1 MINNDDKLDYALQRI
16 LRIAISNFIKINS
29 DVKIN
34 GLLLSD
40 AILTGDG
47 KIPQEYVQYVVLED
61 LQDARSLVFVIAPI
75 VLRIQIDTLILE
87 LKDDTT
93 PITIQEYPSEIELID
108 NKQDDSLNFHKEKI
122 TVLYKPGHYDI
133 LYRERDIR
141 EYPLLSQYD
150 KLIEP
155 QKVIKRDDDIPIPL
169 FNSKPGEELKAHLIE
184 NQDDNQNDIQQAG
197 PNSVHNNSCLLY
209 TSPSPRDLSTSRMPS
224 SA

>member
-155 QKVIKRDDDIPIPL
+155 QKVIKRDYDIPISQP
-169 FNSKPGEELKAHLIE
+169 FNSKPVEELSLIP
-184 NQDDNQNDIQQAG
+184 I
-197 PNSVHNNSCLLY
+197 
-209 TSPSPRDLSTSRMPS
+209 
-224 SA
+224 